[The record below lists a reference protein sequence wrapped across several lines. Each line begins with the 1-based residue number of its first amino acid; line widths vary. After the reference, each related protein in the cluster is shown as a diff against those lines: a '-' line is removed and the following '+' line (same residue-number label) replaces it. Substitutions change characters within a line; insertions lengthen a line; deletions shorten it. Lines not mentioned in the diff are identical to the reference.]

1 MTTIFSVLTPESST
15 KGSTPEPDLAI
26 VKEEMESTAV
36 DAAAV
41 AAIAAAAKSTA
52 SSTDSSISSSMAAAP
67 NSRHSLGN
75 LDSLSAGGLPPNLL
89 PHSASLP
96 VSNNNNSSEN
106 QNLPVPQSSPRRA
119 SNASSASTTPQLQ
132 PLSIGVSGIG
142 GGVVPPPLSPR
153 RSSTASSISTQP
165 FRLGEMPFAEEDEE
179 IASSYLV
186 WGGIAMYYAEMY
198 VGLKKM
204 RDLNTFLLEV
214 VESIF
219 AEIATDT
226 VVSRILTKA
235 KQLVEADR

>member
-1 MTTIFSVLTPESST
+1 
-15 KGSTPEPDLAI
+15 
-26 VKEEMESTAV
+26 
-36 DAAAV
+36 
-41 AAIAAAAKSTA
+41 
-52 SSTDSSISSSMAAAP
+52 
-67 NSRHSLGN
+67 
-75 LDSLSAGGLPPNLL
+75 
-89 PHSASLP
+89 
-96 VSNNNNSSEN
+96 
-106 QNLPVPQSSPRRA
+106 
-119 SNASSASTTPQLQ
+119 
-132 PLSIGVSGIG
+132 
-142 GGVVPPPLSPR
+142 
-153 RSSTASSISTQP
+153 
-165 FRLGEMPFAEEDEE
+165 MPFAEEDEE